1 MSEATPGQRA
11 APGTAGRAAPR
22 PPRDAQPQQEPDP
35 QPQAQAV
42 AARPLYVTGL
52 VAALWCIG
60 IGLAVLTTI
69 TLIGWIAAPKTA
81 FGDGM
86 SGVFRTA
93 VNFWLVSHH
102 AGFTYGQGRVGLLP
116 LGVLILPGTLLYR
129 GGGWMIRAAKLPAR
143 PSAPAHRHSTDELRS
158 KDRSRTAVVR
168 VAVALAAPYA
178 GLAMLLALAASS
190 PEVRPSAWQALVA
203 CFLVAVIAGGLGAAR
218 AVVAAQV
225 AAEAKGRRVRSGLG
239 ALLRLLPDRPR
250 SLVIGVAGSLAVLLA
265 SGAVLVGVSL
275 AMHLGDADHLYDL
288 LAPGV
293 VGGVLLLLVE
303 LAFLPNAVIWGMSY
317 AVGPGFSVGAGTS
330 VSPTGVVLDLVP
342 AFPPLAA
349 LPQPGPAPALSLIA
363 LAAPFLA
370 GAVGG
375 VLTIRSMPTRVSE
388 GAPLWGFLSGALT
401 GAVAALLTA
410 LSGGPLGDG
419 RMATVGPSAWQV
431 GLLAALEVGISAAI
445 AAWVANW
452 MVLRRPARAATKA
465 RMSKSRSKPEKKT
478 KQAKKKAAG
487 KETVRKR
494 AREVATP
501 MPLSAP
507 VPGDY
512 EARIPEPRAAAAAAR
527 PRPPY
532 APDPLQ
538 FEEAEPVLAPRRR
551 VRRTPDPLPDLAE
564 ERPEPEPER
573 APERPPEPESK
584 RAPEPESKR
593 APEPEPAPELAAGQ
607 GSEPAPASASPRD
620 RTVVLEGHLV
630 DDPEPEP
637 SPSAPMPP
645 PPEDP
650 ERTENRGGAIYVL
663 REEPGQDD

>member
-1 MSEATPGQRA
+1 M
-11 APGTAGRAAPR
+11 
-22 PPRDAQPQQEPDP
+22 
-35 QPQAQAV
+35 
-42 AARPLYVTGL
+42 
-52 VAALWCIG
+52 
-60 IGLAVLTTI
+60 LTTV

-86 SGVFRTA
+86 TGVFRTA

-102 AGFTYGQGRVGLLP
+102 AGFSYGQGRVGLLP
-116 LGVLILPGTLLYR
+116 LGVLVLPGALLYR
-129 GGGWMIRAAKLPAR
+129 GGGWMIRAAGLPDR
-143 PSAPAHRHSTDELRS
+143 P
-158 KDRSRTAVVR
+158 RTAVVR

-178 GLAMLLALAASS
+178 GLAVLLALAVSS
-190 PEVRPSAWQALVA
+190 PEVRPSAWQALLG
-203 CFLVAVIAGGLGAAR
+203 CFLVAIIAGGLGAAR

-250 SLVIGVAGSLAVLLA
+250 SLVIGVAGSLSVLLA
-265 SGAVLVGVSL
+265 SGALLVGASL
-275 AMHLGDADHLYDL
+275 AVHMSDADHLYDL

-303 LAFLPNAVIWGMSY
+303 LAFLPNAVIWGMAY

-330 VSPTGVVLDLVP
+330 VSPTGVFIDLVP

-349 LPQPGPAPALSLIA
+349 LPQPGPAPAVSLIA

-401 GAVAALLTA
+401 GAMAALLSA

-452 MVLRRPARAATKA
+452 MVLRRPARATSRTRA
-465 RMSKSRSKPEKKT
+465 SKSRSKPEK
-478 KQAKKKAAG
+478 AEKKAERKPA
-487 KETVRKR
+487 KEPGRKR

-507 VPGDY
+507 IPGDY
-512 EARIPEPRAAAAAAR
+512 ETRIPEPRAKAAPA
-527 PRPPY
+527 RPPY

-551 VRRTPDPLPDLAE
+551 ARRTVDPLPELIE
-564 ERPEPEPER
+564 ERPEPEPEPQ
-573 APERPPEPESK
+573 PE
-584 RAPEPESKR
+584 
-593 APEPEPAPELAAGQ
+593 PEPEPAQ
-607 GSEPAPASASPRD
+607 GPARD
-620 RTVVLEGHLV
+620 GTVVVEGHII
-630 DDPEPEP
+630 DEPGPE
-637 SPSAPMPP
+637 PSAPMPP

-650 ERTENRGGAIYVL
+650 ERIENRGGAIYVL
-663 REEPGQDD
+663 REESDQGD

>member
-1 MSEATPGQRA
+1 M
-11 APGTAGRAAPR
+11 
-22 PPRDAQPQQEPDP
+22 
-35 QPQAQAV
+35 
-42 AARPLYVTGL
+42 TGL
-52 VAALWCIG
+52 ITALWCIG
-60 IGLAVLTTI
+60 IGLTVLTTV

-86 SGVFRTA
+86 TGVFRTA

-102 AGFTYGQGRVGLLP
+102 AGFSYGQGRVGLLP
-116 LGVLILPGTLLYR
+116 LGVIVLPGALLYR
-129 GGGWMIRAAKLPAR
+129 GGGWMIRAAGLPHR
-143 PSAPAHRHSTDELRS
+143 PPAPTHRHSTDELRS
-158 KDRSRTAVVR
+158 TDRPRTAVVR
-168 VAVALAAPYA
+168 VAVALAVPYA
-178 GLAMLLALAASS
+178 GLAVLLALAVSS
-190 PEVRPSAWQALVA
+190 PEVRPSAWQALVG
-203 CFLVAVIAGGLGAAR
+203 CFLVAIIAGGLGAAR

-265 SGAVLVGVSL
+265 SGALLVGASL
-275 AMHLGDADHLYDL
+275 AMHMSEADHLYDL

-293 VGGVLLLLVE
+293 VGGVLLFLVE
-303 LAFLPNAVIWGMSY
+303 LAFLPNAVIWGMAY

-330 VSPTGVVLDLVP
+330 VSPTGVFLDLVP

-401 GAVAALLTA
+401 GAVVALLSA

-419 RMATVGPSAWQV
+419 RLATVGPSAWRV

-452 MVLRRPARAATKA
+452 MALRRPARATSRTRA
-465 RMSKSRSKPEKKT
+465 SKSRSKPEKK
-478 KQAKKKAAG
+478 AG
-487 KETVRKR
+487 KKVERKPARETARRR

-512 EARIPEPRAAAAAAR
+512 GTKIPEPRATAGASGGSGGSGAV
-527 PRPPY
+527 RPPF

-551 VRRTPDPLPDLAE
+551 VRRSLDPLPELIE
-564 ERPEPEPER
+564 ERPEPE
-573 APERPPEPESK
+573 
-584 RAPEPESKR
+584 
-593 APEPEPAPELAAGQ
+593 
-607 GSEPAPASASPRD
+607 SEPAPR
-620 RTVVLEGHLV
+620 
-630 DDPEPEP
+630 PEPEARP
-637 SPSAPMPP
+637 EPPPAPGRDGTVVVEGHIIDDPADEPGPGPSAPAPP

-650 ERTENRGGAIYVL
+650 GRIENRGGAIYVL
-663 REEPGQDD
+663 REEPDPDLTDEQG